1 MSSEIAYTEATLTK
15 GIHYSGFLYHPASQQ
30 ILLQQNLDETPL
42 SWTLLGGADVKN
54 FETVVTKLLGIKLS
68 PKNILP
74 IYNYVHK
81 GTKYFVS
88 YTEIK
93 TLKDFPAKGKI
104 CFSWLTLKQISKL
117 PLSEQTKQDII
128 VGRRVIDSG
137 VRRDTGERT
146 IG

>member
-1 MSSEIAYTEATLTK
+1 MSSKREYTEPALTK
-15 GIHYSGFLYHPASQQ
+15 GNYFSGFLYHPASQQ
-30 ILLQQNLDETPL
+30 ILLQQNLAEAPL
-42 SWTLLGGADVKN
+42 TWTLLGSANVKD
-54 FETVVTKLLGIKLS
+54 FQTVCAKLLNVKLP

-74 IYNYVHK
+74 IYNYIHK

-93 TLKDFPAKGKI
+93 DLKDYPAKGKL
-104 CFSWLTLKQISKL
+104 CFTWLTLKQISKL

-137 VRRDTGERT
+137 IRRDTGERT